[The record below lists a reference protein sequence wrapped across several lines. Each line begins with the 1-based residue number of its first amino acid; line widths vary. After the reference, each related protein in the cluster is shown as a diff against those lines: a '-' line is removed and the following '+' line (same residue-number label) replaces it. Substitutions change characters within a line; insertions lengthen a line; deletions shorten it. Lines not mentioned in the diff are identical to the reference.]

1 MNVTHYRAHAEG
13 HVAAHRKP
21 IAISTLGTALSIF
34 LAVSFVFCIA
44 GYLLF
49 PSLPIAHAA
58 LSIFLPGFTLLSWS
72 SFLLG
77 LVESVIW
84 GWYIA
89 VVFGAIYNAVARR
102 W

>member
-1 MNVTHYRAHAEG
+1 MNATPCCGPADTHATT
-13 HVAAHRKP
+13 HRNP
-21 IAISTLGTALSIF
+21 IAIVTLGTALSLF
-34 LAVSFVFCIA
+34 LAASFVLCIV

-49 PSLPIAHAA
+49 PSLPIAHSA

-84 GWYIA
+84 GWYVA

-102 W
+102 R